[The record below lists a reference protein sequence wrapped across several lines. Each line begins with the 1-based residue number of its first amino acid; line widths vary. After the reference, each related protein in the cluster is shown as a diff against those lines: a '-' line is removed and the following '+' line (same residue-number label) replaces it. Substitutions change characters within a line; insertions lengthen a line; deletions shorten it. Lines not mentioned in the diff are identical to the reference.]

1 MIRPSFFVVLSLLV
15 THPVR
20 AESAAGG
27 AVVTSPTSPST
38 GATPASKEVAP
49 EPGKEPI
56 ANLSASERAALART
70 EYHKGNAAFGEGRFT
85 AARSHFQRAL
95 EAEESFDVLCNL
107 GRTDAE
113 LRDDVSAAEHL
124 RRGLRIYPTDP
135 ELASAR
141 QRFLV
146 LLTEVEARL
155 SDMQKE
161 IVEMRVAHADAEAA
175 AARASQSDSVEPK
188 PAQPAPAADA
198 RAEPAAHSSAR
209 LPVSLVVGGTG
220 LVLVG
225 VGVGFLVDSSSAATS
240 ADALLGEMNLPPSA
254 CRGDA
259 TSADC
264 ERLSRMNE
272 QSDRSLVAG
281 AVLAGV
287 GGGLVLGG
295 ILTYLLWPDPS
306 DSTVAFVR
314 PSLHGNPVT
323 RDFAMGLRGR
333 F

>member
-1 MIRPSFFVVLSLLV
+1 MIRPSFFAVLLLFV
-15 THPVR
+15 TCPVR
-20 AESAAGG
+20 AESTAGG
-27 AVVTSPTSPST
+27 AVVTSSTSPST
-38 GATPASKEVAP
+38 DATPASEAVAP
-49 EPGKEPI
+49 EPEKEPV
-56 ANLSASERAALART
+56 ANLSVSERAALART

-85 AARSHFQRAL
+85 AARAHFQRAL

-161 IVEMRVAHADAEAA
+161 IVEMRVAHADAEAV
-175 AARASQSDSVEPK
+175 AARASERDAVEPK
-188 PAQPAPAADA
+188 PVQPAPTADA
-198 RAEPAAHSSAR
+198 GAKPEPRSSAR

-240 ADALLGEMNLPPSA
+240 ADALLGEMDLPSSA

-259 TSADC
+259 PSADC
-264 ERLSRMNE
+264 ERLSSMNE

-306 DSTVAFVR
+306 DSTTAFVR
-314 PSLHGNPVT
+314 PSLQGNPAT